1 MLRECD
7 HNFTNWPFLWWPFL
21 NIPFRWYAR
30 QAKLLGV
37 FFVTLSIVEIR
48 NFKVP
53 DKEHCLFFPKQSWKG
68 KNHKNWNPL
77 PLDNEACA
85 LPLCHNHGPNVKYFL
100 FQILFSNDQLQ
111 QQIAGLVISQQE
123 SAHYTEQLN
132 AKIQV
137 TLSDLSS
144 IGTMYP

>member
-1 MLRECD
+1 MRHVLYRCA
-7 HNFTNWPFLWWPFL
+7 TTTGLLLIIL
-21 NIPFRWYAR
+21 NI
-30 QAKLLGV
+30 
-37 FFVTLSIVEIR
+37 
-48 NFKVP
+48 
-53 DKEHCLFFPKQSWKG
+53 
-68 KNHKNWNPL
+68 
-77 PLDNEACA
+77 
-85 LPLCHNHGPNVKYFL
+85 FL